1 MFSGNI
7 NAARCRDEMLT
18 SFLNQLDDDELVYDY
33 FQQDGA
39 TAHTTGA
46 TIDFLAE
53 FMTVGLLVIMHQTT
67 MASYIL
73 WYHSLHLL
81 GVIMYK
87 KNNVCNTLKWFGRIA
102 E

>member
-73 WYHSLHLL
+73 
-81 GVIMYK
+81 
-87 KNNVCNTLKWFGRIA
+87 
-102 E
+102 